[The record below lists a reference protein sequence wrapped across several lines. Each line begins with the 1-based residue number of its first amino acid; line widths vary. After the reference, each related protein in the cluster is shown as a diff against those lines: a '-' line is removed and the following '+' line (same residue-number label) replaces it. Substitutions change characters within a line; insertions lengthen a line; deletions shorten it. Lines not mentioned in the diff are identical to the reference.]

1 MFEGHGG
8 LIVFLTYLQ
17 LALSQECESGE
28 VTAMVQLQRQALSTT
43 AAQTPVPIT
52 DVISNPPGATIPDA
66 VWTGPPP
73 DNTGA
78 LCKSFKVAGVA
89 DASSMSVQV
98 KINHDFV
105 GDVVIWIEGPTGTFS
120 VLKDGPSSPTEFRF
134 LRADFP
140 LTFITTASKAQSDI
154 ANTAVMDNVAC
165 KAAPAECSFRP
176 ANPNNHAGSVNLDTL
191 AADPNGNWKLCVAD
205 DDAGTEGE
213 LVDFKLYIPAYDPL
227 NPPTDGGVQG
237 DPHVHS
243 LRGAHYTL
251 LKEGIF
257 TAWNFTKS
265 TTTEKVNW
273 QLLAAYLGRQFTIQG
288 LLLMNKNSGE
298 TMEIMAQDC
307 AWRVK
312 HHDAWSKASDVQAE
326 LKKSA
331 KDGAT
336 NFDIKDVK
344 EKLGNSATFKS
355 TLVMNMRSQDAM
367 QEVAKLVVHCKPQH
381 HLDFKVKMSH
391 TDDIKHVGGELGVGP
406 DANSNYLFLFSKQGV
421 RDMKTDREF
430 KASGTWVTLG
440 GRPETDKYFKSKQSA
455 GVALLQTS
463 CTEAQEKNAK
473 TMCAKYL
480 EAARHPDVFADCVY
494 DVCRGGGETFA
505 QNAAAFI
512 TMQ

>member
-1 MFEGHGG
+1 MGQHEHE
-8 LIVFLTYLQ
+8 LHELHEHELHELQ
-17 LALSQECESGE
+17 LYPPPIARQECESGE

-251 LKEGIF
+251 LKAQSQSRIMI
-257 TAWNFTKS
+257 KQ
-265 TTTEKVNW
+265 TT
-273 QLLAAYLGRQFTIQG
+273 
-288 LLLMNKNSGE
+288 
-298 TMEIMAQDC
+298 
-307 AWRVK
+307 
-312 HHDAWSKASDVQAE
+312 
-326 LKKSA
+326 
-331 KDGAT
+331 
-336 NFDIKDVK
+336 
-344 EKLGNSATFKS
+344 
-355 TLVMNMRSQDAM
+355 
-367 QEVAKLVVHCKPQH
+367 
-381 HLDFKVKMSH
+381 
-391 TDDIKHVGGELGVGP
+391 
-406 DANSNYLFLFSKQGV
+406 
-421 RDMKTDREF
+421 
-430 KASGTWVTLG
+430 
-440 GRPETDKYFKSKQSA
+440 
-455 GVALLQTS
+455 
-463 CTEAQEKNAK
+463 
-473 TMCAKYL
+473 
-480 EAARHPDVFADCVY
+480 
-494 DVCRGGGETFA
+494 
-505 QNAAAFI
+505 
-512 TMQ
+512 